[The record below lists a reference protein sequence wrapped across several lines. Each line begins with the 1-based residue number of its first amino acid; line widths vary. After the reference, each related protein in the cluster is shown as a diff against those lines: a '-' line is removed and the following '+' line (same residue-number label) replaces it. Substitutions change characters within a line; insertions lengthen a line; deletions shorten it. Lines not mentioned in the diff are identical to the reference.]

1 MKNNKRKSDFRWRK
15 EITLLPSYIIG
26 VIWAFFTIFM
36 IGWIIAA
43 SLSSTKEVFTGNVLS
58 TGLHFENYTKAFFR
72 NKALMNLLNSVIY
85 TVPSCI
91 LTIIVSAPA
100 EKSVVFAKCTG
111 FSAMTPLIVCAEVL
125 VIHSNRTKLN
135 NLMS

>member
-1 MKNNKRKSDFRWRK
+1 MKKNKRKSDFRWRK

-26 VIWAFFTIFM
+26 IIWAFFTIFM

-85 TVPSCI
+85 TVPSCV

-100 EKSVVFAKCTG
+100 AYCLTRF
-111 FSAMTPLIVCAEVL
+111 
-125 VIHSNRTKLN
+125 
-135 NLMS
+135 